1 MKAILVLIIPVLL
14 FSCSKDDEVKQSYP
28 NCLQL
33 EIDRI
38 LDSSPQSPRATIELY
53 TYQDE
58 NVYVVNTN
66 FPDVQANVYNSQ
78 CQLICTIG
86 GIDGNEN
93 DTCVDWENAEFIEK
107 LWTDYR

>member
-1 MKAILVLIIPVLL
+1 MKAILVLIIPFLL
-14 FSCSKDDEVKQSYP
+14 LSCSKDDEIKQGYP
-28 NCLQL
+28 NCIQL

-53 TYQDE
+53 TYQNE
-58 NVYVVNTN
+58 NVYVVNRN
-66 FPDVQANVYNSQ
+66 FPDDQSNVYNSQ

-93 DTCVDWENAEFIEK
+93 DTCVDWKKAKFIK
-107 LWTDYR
+107 TLWTDDR

>member
-1 MKAILVLIIPVLL
+1 MKAILDLIIPFLL
-14 FSCSKDDEVKQSYP
+14 FSCSNDDEVKQSYP

-38 LDSSPQSPRATIELY
+38 LDSSPQTPIETVELY
-53 TYQDE
+53 TYQNE

-66 FPDVQANVYNSQ
+66 FPDDQSNIYNSQ
-78 CQLICTIG
+78 YQLICTIG

-93 DTCVDWENAEFIEK
+93 DTCIEWENAEYIET
-107 LWTDYR
+107 LWTDNR